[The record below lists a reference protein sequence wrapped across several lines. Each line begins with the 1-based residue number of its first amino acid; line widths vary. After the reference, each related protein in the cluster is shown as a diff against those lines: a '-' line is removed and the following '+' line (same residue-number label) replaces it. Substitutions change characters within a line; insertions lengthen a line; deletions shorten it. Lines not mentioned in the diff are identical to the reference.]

1 MFFVDKFIYWNEW
14 LVGRIVKVYLSFDN
28 CVCKVDVC
36 VGSDKRI
43 FIWFISDIVLFC
55 RKDCESEWICFVLY
69 VCVIEILYF
78 FVYLLILGDIINIR
92 WGVLCNVYWFCIECI
107 FWCCGD

>member
-1 MFFVDKFIYWNEW
+1 MFFVDKFIYCNEW

-43 FIWFISDIVLFC
+43 FI
-55 RKDCESEWICFVLY
+55 
-69 VCVIEILYF
+69 
-78 FVYLLILGDIINIR
+78 
-92 WGVLCNVYWFCIECI
+92 
-107 FWCCGD
+107 